1 MAQQHM
7 RKPVPTETQ
16 TQLFWRGERSV
27 REIRYENITTIPMI
41 IASFVFLLS
50 MSILILDD
58 LNYFQGIDAVL
69 IAVLFIVWIAFWVDF
84 IVRFALSANR
94 RSFLRHNIIDFVS
107 LIVPVARPFL
117 LLVYLSR
124 LPYFSGREGKNVRAR
139 VIVYLLSFS
148 VLYTYVISLLVYSAE
163 RDAPGA
169 SINSYGNSVWWALTT
184 LSTVGYGDVV
194 PVTIVGRIYAGFLM
208 LGGMLLVGATTG
220 LVVSWFGQMITVAH
234 QREKDKV
241 ANGSRV
247 EAASAQKTTQ
257 VATEARTKNAGKSSS
272 R

>member
-1 MAQQHM
+1 MAQQHT

-58 LNYFQGIDAVL
+58 LNYFQGIDALL
-69 IAVLFIVWIAFWVDF
+69 IAILFIVWIAFWVDYV
-84 IVRFALSANR
+84 VRFVLSSNR
-94 RSFLRHNIIDFVS
+94 RSFFRHNIIDLIS

-139 VIVYLLSFS
+139 VVVYLVSFS
-148 VLYTYVISLLVYSAE
+148 VLYSYVISLLVYAAE

-169 SINSYGNSVWWALTT
+169 TINSYGNSVWWAIVT
-184 LSTVGYGDVV
+184 LATVGYGDVV
-194 PVTIVGRIYAGFLM
+194 PITILGRIYATFLM

-220 LVVSWFGQMITVAH
+220 LVVSWFGQSITIAH
-234 QREKDKV
+234 EREQEKRAKGKNGSSAPARGRNQSRDGSASDDAKDKP
-241 ANGSRV
+241 SR
-247 EAASAQKTTQ
+247 
-257 VATEARTKNAGKSSS
+257 
-272 R
+272 